1 MYYVI
6 DYRYKMSQFSTNS
19 KSFCYSNASTSTK
32 PKLSSKDEIEKIWSD
47 FMTAF
52 NYSKYY
58 TPSPNINNSYCYS
71 TPTKSQAI
79 NQLNEFFTSNSI
91 YIKTKECL
99 YSNTSK
105 RLLSDAKIWIM
116 FIVISNHLSKGKS
129 NKETAIKVCQIF
141 KNALQNRCEPI
152 SLFEF
157 FLIYISELSED
168 IIYEILEGGIPE
180 EFVAI
185 YKENRELLRDIFKTK
200 ECVDNAIFS
209 FSTVKDGQN
218 EITDIPTDFT
228 CDIDSYLKNDTDLLN
243 NYTLV
248 AKDYLFKG
256 IFMLIKNNTILSEDT
271 PEYIIIPLK
280 GEFEYEEKKEVGN
293 LLRQL
298 NESEYANYE
307 YYPYKMKSLFEG
319 FFI

>member
-1 MYYVI
+1 
-6 DYRYKMSQFSTNS
+6 MSQFSTNS

-141 KNALQNRCEPI
+141 KSALQNRCEPI

>member
-1 MYYVI
+1 MI
-6 DYRYKMSQFSTNS
+6 DYQYKMSQFSTNS

-248 AKDYLFKG
+248 AKDYLGKG

>member
-1 MYYVI
+1 
-6 DYRYKMSQFSTNS
+6 MSQFSTNS

-79 NQLNEFFTSNSI
+79 NQLNEFFTSNSV

-248 AKDYLFKG
+248 AKDYLGKG

-307 YYPYKMKSLFEG
+307 YYPYKMKSLF
-319 FFI
+319 

>member
-1 MYYVI
+1 MI
-6 DYRYKMSQFSTNS
+6 DYQYKMSQFSTNS

-185 YKENRELLRDIFKTK
+185 YKVNRELLRDIFKTK

>member
-1 MYYVI
+1 
-6 DYRYKMSQFSTNS
+6 MSQFSTNS

-79 NQLNEFFTSNSI
+79 NKLNEFFTSNSI

-248 AKDYLFKG
+248 AKDYLVKG

>member
-1 MYYVI
+1 
-6 DYRYKMSQFSTNS
+6 MSQFSTNS

-218 EITDIPTDFT
+218 EITGIPTDFT
-228 CDIDSYLKNDTDLLN
+228 CDIDSYLKSDTDLLN

>member
-1 MYYVI
+1 
-6 DYRYKMSQFSTNS
+6 MSQFSTNS

-248 AKDYLFKG
+248 AEDYLGKG

>member
-1 MYYVI
+1 
-6 DYRYKMSQFSTNS
+6 MSQFSTNS

-248 AKDYLFKG
+248 AKDYLGKG

>member
-1 MYYVI
+1 
-6 DYRYKMSQFSTNS
+6 MSQFSTNS

-79 NQLNEFFTSNSI
+79 NRLNEFFTSNSI

-248 AKDYLFKG
+248 AKDYLGKG

>member
-1 MYYVI
+1 MI
-6 DYRYKMSQFSTNS
+6 DYQYKMSQFSTNS

-79 NQLNEFFTSNSI
+79 NRLNEFFTSNSI

>member
-1 MYYVI
+1 
-6 DYRYKMSQFSTNS
+6 MSQFSTNS

-52 NYSKYY
+52 KYSKYY

-248 AKDYLFKG
+248 AKDYLGKG

>member
-1 MYYVI
+1 
-6 DYRYKMSQFSTNS
+6 
-19 KSFCYSNASTSTK
+19 
-32 PKLSSKDEIEKIWSD
+32 
-47 FMTAF
+47 MTAF

-157 FLIYISELSED
+157 FLIYIRELSED

-248 AKDYLFKG
+248 AKDYLGKG

-319 FFI
+319 FFIWKKSHFFIYYYKYYYN

>member
-1 MYYVI
+1 
-6 DYRYKMSQFSTNS
+6 MSQFSTNS

-228 CDIDSYLKNDTDLLN
+228 CDIDSYLKSDTDLLN

>member
-1 MYYVI
+1 
-6 DYRYKMSQFSTNS
+6 MSQFSTNS

-248 AKDYLFKG
+248 AKDYLVKG

>member
-1 MYYVI
+1 
-6 DYRYKMSQFSTNS
+6 MSQFSTNS

-180 EFVAI
+180 EFIAI

-248 AKDYLFKG
+248 AKDYLGKG

>member
-1 MYYVI
+1 
-6 DYRYKMSQFSTNS
+6 MSQFSTNS

-280 GEFEYEEKKEVGN
+280 GEFEYEEKKEVFKV
-293 LLRQL
+293 LEKL
-298 NESEYANYE
+298 NASEYTNYE

>member
-1 MYYVI
+1 
-6 DYRYKMSQFSTNS
+6 MSQFSTNS

-32 PKLSSKDEIEKIWSD
+32 QKLSSKDEIEKIWSD

-58 TPSPNINNSYCYS
+58 TPCPKVNNSYCYC

-99 YSNTSK
+99 YSNSSR
-105 RLLSDAKIWIM
+105 RLLSDAKVWIM
-116 FIVISNHLSKGKS
+116 FIVISNHLSKGKAD
-129 NKETAIKVCQIF
+129 KAGVIKVCQIF
-141 KNALQNRCEPI
+141 KNALDNRCDPI

-157 FLIYISELSED
+157 FLIYISELSND
-168 IIYEILEGGIPE
+168 VLYEFLSEGGDSIPE
-180 EFVAI
+180 EFVSI
-185 YKENRELLRDIFKTK
+185 YRENREILREIFKTK
-200 ECVDNAIFS
+200 ECVDNAVFS
-209 FSTVKDGQN
+209 FSTVKDSPAEN

-243 NYTLV
+243 NYTLIE
-248 AKDYLFKG
+248 KDYLGKG
-256 IFMLIKNNTILSEDT
+256 LFMLIRNNTVLSEDT

-280 GEFEYEEKKEVGN
+280 GEFEYKEKKEVYKV
-293 LLRQL
+293 LEKL
-298 NESEYANYE
+298 NESEYTNYE

>member
-1 MYYVI
+1 
-6 DYRYKMSQFSTNS
+6 MSQFSTNS

-79 NQLNEFFTSNSI
+79 NRLNEFFTSNSI

-168 IIYEILEGGIPE
+168 IIYEILEGSIPE

-248 AKDYLFKG
+248 AKDYLGKG

>member
-1 MYYVI
+1 MI
-6 DYRYKMSQFSTNS
+6 DYQYKMSQFSTNS

>member
-1 MYYVI
+1 MI
-6 DYRYKMSQFSTNS
+6 DYQYKMSQFSTNS

-168 IIYEILEGGIPE
+168 IIYEILEGDIPE

>member
-1 MYYVI
+1 
-6 DYRYKMSQFSTNS
+6 MSQFSTNS

-248 AKDYLFKG
+248 AKDYLGKG

-280 GEFEYEEKKEVGN
+280 WEFEYEEKKEVGN

>member
-1 MYYVI
+1 
-6 DYRYKMSQFSTNS
+6 MSQFSTNS
-19 KSFCYSNASTSTK
+19 KSFCYSNASTSTE

-168 IIYEILEGGIPE
+168 IIYEILEGSIPE

-248 AKDYLFKG
+248 AKDYLGKG

-298 NESEYANYE
+298 NQSEYANYE

>member
-1 MYYVI
+1 
-6 DYRYKMSQFSTNS
+6 MSQFSTNS

>member
-1 MYYVI
+1 
-6 DYRYKMSQFSTNS
+6 MSQFSTNS

-157 FLIYISELSED
+157 LLIYIGGLSED

-248 AKDYLFKG
+248 AKDYLGKG

>member
-1 MYYVI
+1 
-6 DYRYKMSQFSTNS
+6 MSQFSTNS

-248 AKDYLFKG
+248 AKDYLAKG

>member
-1 MYYVI
+1 
-6 DYRYKMSQFSTNS
+6 MSQFSTNS

-248 AKDYLFKG
+248 AKDYLGKG

-280 GEFEYEEKKEVGN
+280 GEFEYEEKKEVAN

>member
-1 MYYVI
+1 
-6 DYRYKMSQFSTNS
+6 MSQFSTNS

-168 IIYEILEGGIPE
+168 IIYEILARGVSQMVGSTI
-180 EFVAI
+180 I
-185 YKENRELLRDIFKTK
+185 Y
-200 ECVDNAIFS
+200 
-209 FSTVKDGQN
+209 N
-218 EITDIPTDFT
+218 ER
-228 CDIDSYLKNDTDLLN
+228 
-243 NYTLV
+243 TL
-248 AKDYLFKG
+248 
-256 IFMLIKNNTILSEDT
+256 FMTMPSALVERMSSLYVPGD
-271 PEYIIIPLK
+271 
-280 GEFEYEEKKEVGN
+280 
-293 LLRQL
+293 
-298 NESEYANYE
+298 
-307 YYPYKMKSLFEG
+307 KS
-319 FFI
+319 

>member
-1 MYYVI
+1 MI
-6 DYRYKMSQFSTNS
+6 DYQYKMSQFSTNS

-228 CDIDSYLKNDTDLLN
+228 CDIDSSLPNATDLVN
-243 NYTLV
+243 HYTLV
-248 AKDYLFKG
+248 AKDYLGKG

>member
-1 MYYVI
+1 
-6 DYRYKMSQFSTNS
+6 MSQFSTNS

-228 CDIDSYLKNDTDLLN
+228 CDIDSYLKSDTDLLN

-248 AKDYLFKG
+248 AKDYLGKG

>member
-1 MYYVI
+1 
-6 DYRYKMSQFSTNS
+6 MSQFSTNS

-185 YKENRELLRDIFKTK
+185 YKVNRELLRDIFKTK

>member
-1 MYYVI
+1 MI
-6 DYRYKMSQFSTNS
+6 DYQYKMSQFSTNS

-248 AKDYLFKG
+248 AKDYLAKG

>member
-1 MYYVI
+1 
-6 DYRYKMSQFSTNS
+6 MSQFSTNS

-79 NQLNEFFTSNSI
+79 NKLNEFFTSNSI

>member
-1 MYYVI
+1 
-6 DYRYKMSQFSTNS
+6 MSQFSTNS

-58 TPSPNINNSYCYS
+58 TPFPNINNSYCYS

-248 AKDYLFKG
+248 AKDYLAKG

>member
-1 MYYVI
+1 MI
-6 DYRYKMSQFSTNS
+6 DYQYKMSQFSTNS

-168 IIYEILEGGIPE
+168 IIYEILEGDIPE

-228 CDIDSYLKNDTDLLN
+228 CDIDSYLKSDTDLLN

>member
-1 MYYVI
+1 MI
-6 DYRYKMSQFSTNS
+6 DYQYKMSQFSTNS

-248 AKDYLFKG
+248 AKDYLVKG